1 MGVLSKLLSSL
12 IDLLLAILCVTI
24 VYFGIINIYYRFL
37 TGCQDLSCMLWYI
50 INTIEIIGFPYLVY
64 KYRKIKNTERGGKLK
79 INLERQVFVCSLG
92 EKVRIIT
99 KVEEE
104 RTFEERNFKVFVDG
118 NEVKI
123 EKFRASGL
131 SYELEIGAPAEA
143 GRHSGIIE
151 AVDGAKC
158 GFDCFEIVVTKE

>member
-1 MGVLSKLLSSL
+1 MGVLSKVVSSL

-24 VYFGIINIYYRFL
+24 VYFGIISIYYRFL
-37 TGCQDLSCMLWYI
+37 TSCQNLSCMLWYI

-64 KYRKIKNTERGGKLK
+64 EYRKIKKTERGGKLK
-79 INLERQVFVCSLG
+79 INLERQVFACSPG

-104 RTFEERNFKVFVDG
+104 RPLEERNFKVFVDG

-131 SYELEIGAPAEA
+131 SYELEISTPAEV
-143 GRHSGIIE
+143 GRHSGIVE
-151 AVDGAKC
+151 ALDGAKY